1 MTTDI
6 RNKEYRSYIRTI
18 SEKFTHQE
26 YITGDKKEQD
36 EETVITNQQEQ
47 DNDAQKEKTLR
58 RGSGM
63 IMDFLKKVPAGMMI
77 VPMFLSAI
85 VNTFFAEALQIGSF
99 TTAVFTSAGSAA
111 ILGVQLVCLGT
122 QLHFKSLGK
131 VLKRGGI
138 LLVSKFIIGA
148 VIGIVIGKVFGPA
161 GFVGI
166 TTLAI
171 ISSVT
176 NSNGSLYMSLMASF
190 GDETDIAAMSVLT
203 INDGPFL
210 TLVALGA
217 SGLADIP
224 FMSLVAVIVPLL
236 FGMLLGNIDI
246 KVKEFFEPGIGLLI
260 PFVGITLGG
269 SINLLNI
276 VKGGASGIILGL
288 IAVFIGGPFIVLCD
302 RLIGKRPGY
311 AGWAVA
317 TAAGNSIATPAAVAL
332 VDSSWAP
339 YVGDATTQI
348 AAAVVVTAILVPI
361 ITGWWAKKYGCPQI
375 PIGAA
380 R

>member
-1 MTTDI
+1 
-6 RNKEYRSYIRTI
+6 
-18 SEKFTHQE
+18 
-26 YITGDKKEQD
+26 
-36 EETVITNQQEQ
+36 
-47 DNDAQKEKTLR
+47 
-58 RGSGM
+58 M
-63 IMDFLKKVPAGMMI
+63 IMDFLKKMPAGMMI

-122 QLHFKSLGK
+122 QLHFKAMGR
-131 VLKRGGI
+131 VIKRGGI
-138 LLVSKFIIGA
+138 LLLSKFIIGA
-148 VIGIVIGKVFGPA
+148 LIGIVIGKIFGPA

-190 GDETDIAAMSVLT
+190 GDETDVAAMSVLT

-224 FMSLVAVIVPLL
+224 LMSLVAVIVPLL
-236 FGMLLGNIDI
+236 FGMILGNIDI

-276 VKGGASGIILGL
+276 IKGGVSGIVLGL

-317 TAAGNSIATPAAVAL
+317 SAAGNSIATPAAVAL
-332 VDSSWAP
+332 VDPSWAP
-339 YVGDATTQI
+339 FVGDATTQI
-348 AAAVVVTAILVPI
+348 AAAVVTAILVPI

-375 PIGAA
+375 PLEAA
-380 R
+380 K

>member
-1 MTTDI
+1 
-6 RNKEYRSYIRTI
+6 
-18 SEKFTHQE
+18 
-26 YITGDKKEQD
+26 
-36 EETVITNQQEQ
+36 
-47 DNDAQKEKTLR
+47 
-58 RGSGM
+58 M
-63 IMDFLKKVPAGMMI
+63 IMDFLKKMPAGMMI

-122 QLHFKSLGK
+122 QLHFKSMGR
-131 VLKRGGI
+131 VIKRGGI
-138 LLVSKFIIGA
+138 LLLSKFIIGA
-148 VIGIVIGKVFGPA
+148 
-161 GFVGI
+161 
-166 TTLAI
+166 LAI

-190 GDETDIAAMSVLT
+190 GDETDVAAMSVLT

-224 FMSLVAVIVPLL
+224 LMSLVAVIVPLL
-236 FGMLLGNIDI
+236 FGMILGNIDI

-276 VKGGASGIILGL
+276 IKGGVSGIVLGL

-317 TAAGNSIATPAAVAL
+317 SAAGNSIATPAAVAL
-332 VDSSWAP
+332 VDPSWAP
-339 YVGDATTQI
+339 FVGDATTQI

-375 PIGAA
+375 PLEAA
-380 R
+380 K

>member
-1 MTTDI
+1 M
-6 RNKEYRSYIRTI
+6 
-18 SEKFTHQE
+18 
-26 YITGDKKEQD
+26 
-36 EETVITNQQEQ
+36 
-47 DNDAQKEKTLR
+47 
-58 RGSGM
+58 
-63 IMDFLKKVPAGMMI
+63 
-77 VPMFLSAI
+77 
-85 VNTFFAEALQIGSF
+85 
-99 TTAVFTSAGSAA
+99 
-111 ILGVQLVCLGT
+111 
-122 QLHFKSLGK
+122 
-131 VLKRGGI
+131 
-138 LLVSKFIIGA
+138 VSKFIIGA
-148 VIGIVIGKVFGPA
+148 VIGIVIGKIFGPA

-190 GDETDIAAMSVLT
+190 GDETDVAAMSVLT

-224 FMSLVAVIVPLL
+224 LMSLVAVIVPLL
-236 FGMLLGNIDI
+236 FGMILGNIDI

-276 VKGGASGIILGL
+276 IKGGASGIVLGL

-332 VDSSWAP
+332 VDPSWAP

-361 ITGWWAKKYGCPQI
+361 ITGWWAKKYGCPQY
-375 PIGAA
+375 PLETAK
-380 R
+380 

>member
-1 MTTDI
+1 MFVYTDK
-6 RNKEYRSYIRTI
+6 R
-18 SEKFTHQE
+18 
-26 YITGDKKEQD
+26 
-36 EETVITNQQEQ
+36 
-47 DNDAQKEKTLR
+47 KEKTK
-58 RGSGM
+58 M
-63 IMDFLKKVPAGMMI
+63 IMNFMKKVPAGMMI

-85 VNTFFAEALQIGSF
+85 VNTFFSEALQIGSF

-122 QLHFKSLGK
+122 QLHFKSMGR

-138 LLVSKFIIGA
+138 LLLSKFAIGA
-148 VIGIVIGKVFGPA
+148 LIGILVGKFCGPA
-161 GFVGI
+161 GFLGI

-190 GDETDIAAMSVLT
+190 GDETDVAAMSVLT

-217 SGLADIP
+217 SGLAQIP
-224 FMSLVAVIVPLL
+224 FMSLVAAIAPLI
-236 FGMLLGNIDI
+236 FGMILGNIDEKI
-246 KVKEFFEPGIGLLI
+246 KEFFAPGIGLLI

-276 VKGGASGIILGL
+276 VKGGMSGILLGL
-288 IAVFIGGPFIVLCD
+288 IGVFIAGPFIVFCD
-302 RLIGKRPGY
+302 RKIGKRPGY

-332 VDSSWAP
+332 IDPSWEP
-339 YVGDATTQI
+339 YVGTATTQI
-348 AAAVVVTAILVPI
+348 AAAVVVTAIIIPI
-361 ITGWWAKKYGCPQI
+361 ITGWWAKKYGCPQY
-375 PIGAA
+375 PLEPEVVKK
-380 R
+380 

>member
-1 MTTDI
+1 
-6 RNKEYRSYIRTI
+6 
-18 SEKFTHQE
+18 
-26 YITGDKKEQD
+26 
-36 EETVITNQQEQ
+36 
-47 DNDAQKEKTLR
+47 
-58 RGSGM
+58 M

-77 VPMFLSAI
+77 VPMFISAI
-85 VNTFFAEALQIGSF
+85 FNTFFADALQIGSF

-122 QLHFKSLGK
+122 QLHFKSMGK
-131 VLKRGGI
+131 VIKRGGI
-138 LLVSKFIIGA
+138 LLISKFIIGA
-148 VIGIVIGKVFGPA
+148 VIGIVIGKAFGSA
-161 GFVGI
+161 GLLGL

-236 FGMLLGNIDI
+236 FGMVLGEIDV

-260 PFVGITLGG
+260 PFIGITLGG
-269 SINLLNI
+269 SINLMNI
-276 VKGGASGIILGL
+276 FKGGISGIVLGL
-288 IAVFIGGPFIVLCD
+288 IVVFIGGPFIVLCD
-302 RLIGKRPGY
+302 RVIGKRPGY

-332 VDSSWAP
+332 VDPSWEP
-339 YVGDATTQI
+339 FVGDATTQI
-348 AAAVVVTAILVPI
+348 AAAVVVSAILVPI
-361 ITGWWAKKYGCPQI
+361 ITGWWAKKYGCPKYPLKTQI
-375 PIGAA
+375 VKQ
-380 R
+380 

>member
-1 MTTDI
+1 M
-6 RNKEYRSYIRTI
+6 
-18 SEKFTHQE
+18 
-26 YITGDKKEQD
+26 
-36 EETVITNQQEQ
+36 V
-47 DNDAQKEKTLR
+47 
-58 RGSGM
+58 
-63 IMDFLKKVPAGMMI
+63 MDFLKKMPAGMMI

-111 ILGVQLVCLGT
+111 ILGGQLVCLGT
-122 QLHFKSLGK
+122 QLHFKSMGR
-131 VLKRGGI
+131 VIKRGGI
-138 LLVSKFIIGA
+138 LLLSKFIIGA
-148 VIGIVIGKVFGPA
+148 LIGIVIGKIFGPA

-190 GDETDIAAMSVLT
+190 GDETDVAAMSVLT

-224 FMSLVAVIVPLL
+224 LMSLVAVIVPLL
-236 FGMLLGNIDI
+236 FGMILGNIDI

-276 VKGGASGIILGL
+276 IKGGVSGIVLGL
-288 IAVFIGGPFIVLCD
+288 IAVIIGGPFIVLCD

-311 AGWAVA
+311 AGWAVSSA
-317 TAAGNSIATPAAVAL
+317 TGNSIATPAAVAL
-332 VDSSWAP
+332 VDPSWAP
-339 YVGDATTQI
+339 FVGDATTQI

-375 PIGAA
+375 PLETAE
-380 R
+380 

>member
-1 MTTDI
+1 
-6 RNKEYRSYIRTI
+6 
-18 SEKFTHQE
+18 
-26 YITGDKKEQD
+26 
-36 EETVITNQQEQ
+36 
-47 DNDAQKEKTLR
+47 
-58 RGSGM
+58 M

-99 TTAVFTSAGSAA
+99 TSAGSAA

-122 QLHFKSLGK
+122 QLHFKSMGR
-131 VLKRGGI
+131 VIKRGGI

-148 VIGIVIGKVFGPA
+148 VIGIVIGKIFGPA

-190 GDETDIAAMSVLT
+190 GDETDVAAMSVLT

-224 FMSLVAVIVPLL
+224 LMSLVAVIVPLL
-236 FGMLLGNIDI
+236 FGMILGNIDI

-276 VKGGASGIILGL
+276 VKGGASGIVLGL

-317 TAAGNSIATPAAVAL
+317 SAAGNSIATPAAVAL
-332 VDSSWAP
+332 VDPSWAP
-339 YVGDATTQI
+339 FVGDATTQI

-375 PIGAA
+375 PLETAK
-380 R
+380 

>member
-1 MTTDI
+1 
-6 RNKEYRSYIRTI
+6 
-18 SEKFTHQE
+18 
-26 YITGDKKEQD
+26 
-36 EETVITNQQEQ
+36 
-47 DNDAQKEKTLR
+47 
-58 RGSGM
+58 M

-122 QLHFKSLGK
+122 QLHFKSMGR
-131 VLKRGGI
+131 VIKRGGI

-148 VIGIVIGKVFGPA
+148 VIGIVIGKIFGPA

-166 TTLAI
+166 TTLA
-171 ISSVT
+171 T
-176 NSNGSLYMSLMASF
+176 SF
-190 GDETDIAAMSVLT
+190 GDETDVAAMSVLT

-224 FMSLVAVIVPLL
+224 LMSLVAVIVPLL
-236 FGMLLGNIDI
+236 FGMILGNIDI

-276 VKGGASGIILGL
+276 VKGGASGIVLGL

-317 TAAGNSIATPAAVAL
+317 SAAGNSIATPAAVAL
-332 VDSSWAP
+332 VDPSWAP
-339 YVGDATTQI
+339 FVGDATTQI

-375 PIGAA
+375 PLETAK
-380 R
+380 